1 MNVRQTLYP
10 FIVVALLLAVA
21 CHSSRPLTYEDNKV
35 YNDDSTIE
43 MKSVERKSKMPFDTS
58 APVPR
63 RVPAEQSR

>member
-1 MNVRQTLYP
+1 MRQILYL
-10 FIVVALLLAVA
+10 FIVVVLLLAVA

-58 APVPR
+58 APIPR
-63 RVPAEQSR
+63 NAPAGKSR